1 MGESLSTWTPSCNG
15 AVRVELSGQR
25 TTSDSGA
32 LLLREALDNSGVI
45 EALED
50 NLVDRR
56 HPLRILHSLA
66 SQLRTL
72 VLQRAMGWI
81 DLSDTDTLRRD
92 PLWQLA
98 CSDARGMT
106 PLVQDRPSQA
116 TLSRLLSC
124 LGRNDNID
132 AVHEGLLRLVVWR
145 LTSLQNGERPKQLT
159 LDIDGLPI
167 EVHGHQGGSAYH
179 GLYGARI
186 YSPLVASLAE
196 TGGMVGGLLREGN
209 AGPAENADTWIPHLV
224 RRLNE
229 STGAQVRVRIDAGFT
244 DNATLAALEE
254 RDIEYLGRLR
264 SHTGLQKLAAP
275 HLKRPPGRPPEQ
287 PREWCHDLEYQAG
300 SWSAPRRV
308 VLVVQE
314 RPDDLLL
321 HAFFL
326 VTNLGKFDWPPE
338 KVLALYRKR
347 GSAEAHMG
355 EVKSAL
361 DVHLSSTDRGA
372 STVQD
377 VMARNEVSLLLS
389 LYAYQVLHGLR
400 CLLERQTRQGWSL
413 SRMREQVLKVAAT
426 LRLHARRITVHLGAA
441 ADKWWPTLLK
451 GLPKLTALS

>member
-1 MGESLSTWTPSCNG
+1 MAFTEPASTRRWSPRWPKPAIWSAGYCE
-15 AVRVELSGQR
+15 RV
-25 TTSDSGA
+25 
-32 LLLREALDNSGVI
+32 
-45 EALED
+45 
-50 NLVDRR
+50 
-56 HPLRILHSLA
+56 
-66 SQLRTL
+66 
-72 VLQRAMGWI
+72 
-81 DLSDTDTLRRD
+81 
-92 PLWQLA
+92 
-98 CSDARGMT
+98 
-106 PLVQDRPSQA
+106 
-116 TLSRLLSC
+116 
-124 LGRNDNID
+124 
-132 AVHEGLLRLVVWR
+132 
-145 LTSLQNGERPKQLT
+145 
-159 LDIDGLPI
+159 
-167 EVHGHQGGSAYH
+167 
-179 GLYGARI
+179 
-186 YSPLVASLAE
+186 
-196 TGGMVGGLLREGN
+196 N

-224 RRLNE
+224 KRLNE

-244 DNATLAALEE
+244 DNDTLEALED
-254 RDIEYLGRLR
+254 RGIEYLGRLR

-275 HLKRPPGRPPEQ
+275 LLKRPPGRPPEQ
-287 PREWCHDLEYQAG
+287 PREWCHDLAYQAG

-326 VTNLGKFDWPPE
+326 VTNLSKFDWPPE

-372 STVQD
+372 STVQG

>member
-15 AVRVELSGQR
+15 SVRVELSGHR

-32 LLLREALDNSGVI
+32 LLLREALDSSGVI
-45 EALED
+45 EALGD
-50 NLVDRR
+50 NLVDAR
-56 HPLRILHSLA
+56 HPLRIRHSLT
-66 SQLRTL
+66 SQIRTL

-81 DLSDTDTLRRD
+81 DLSDTDMLRRD

-98 CSDARGMT
+98 CSDARGVT
-106 PLVQDRPSQA
+106 PLAQERPSQA
-116 TLSRLLSC
+116 TLSRLLTC
-124 LGRNDNID
+124 LGHNDNID
-132 AVHEGLLRLVVWR
+132 VVHEGLLRLVLWR
-145 LTSLQNGERPKQLT
+145 LTSLKNGERPKQLT

-179 GLYGARI
+179 GLYGTRI

-196 TGGMVGGLLREGN
+196 TGDMVGGLLREGN

-224 RRLNE
+224 KRLNE

-244 DNATLAALEE
+244 DNDTLEALEE

-264 SHTGLQKLAAP
+264 SHKGLQKLAAP
-275 HLKRPPGRPPEQ
+275 YLKRPRGRPPEQ

-300 SWSAPRRV
+300 SWPAPRRV

-400 CLLERQTRQGWSL
+400 CLLVRQTRQGWSL
-413 SRMREQVLKVAAT
+413 SRLREQVLKVAAT
-426 LRLHARRITVHLGAA
+426 LKLHARRITVHLGDA
-441 ADKWWPTLLK
+441 ADKWWPALLK
-451 GLPKLTALS
+451 GLPKLTALG

>member
-1 MGESLSTWTPSCNG
+1 
-15 AVRVELSGQR
+15 
-25 TTSDSGA
+25 
-32 LLLREALDNSGVI
+32 
-45 EALED
+45 
-50 NLVDRR
+50 
-56 HPLRILHSLA
+56 
-66 SQLRTL
+66 
-72 VLQRAMGWI
+72 
-81 DLSDTDTLRRD
+81 
-92 PLWQLA
+92 
-98 CSDARGMT
+98 
-106 PLVQDRPSQA
+106 
-116 TLSRLLSC
+116 
-124 LGRNDNID
+124 
-132 AVHEGLLRLVVWR
+132 VV
-145 LTSLQNGERPKQLT
+145 
-159 LDIDGLPI
+159 
-167 EVHGHQGGSAYH
+167 
-179 GLYGARI
+179 
-186 YSPLVASLAE
+186 
-196 TGGMVGGLLREGN
+196 
-209 AGPAENADTWIPHLV
+209 
-224 RRLNE
+224 
-229 STGAQVRVRIDAGFT
+229 
-244 DNATLAALEE
+244 
-254 RDIEYLGRLR
+254 
-264 SHTGLQKLAAP
+264 
-275 HLKRPPGRPPEQ
+275 
-287 PREWCHDLEYQAG
+287 HDLAYQAG
-300 SWSAPRRV
+300 SWPAPRRV

>member
-1 MGESLSTWTPSCNG
+1 MHLPCFPL
-15 AVRVELSGQR
+15 AVL
-25 TTSDSGA
+25 
-32 LLLREALDNSGVI
+32 
-45 EALED
+45 
-50 NLVDRR
+50 
-56 HPLRILHSLA
+56 
-66 SQLRTL
+66 
-72 VLQRAMGWI
+72 M
-81 DLSDTDTLRRD
+81 
-92 PLWQLA
+92 
-98 CSDARGMT
+98 
-106 PLVQDRPSQA
+106 
-116 TLSRLLSC
+116 
-124 LGRNDNID
+124 
-132 AVHEGLLRLVVWR
+132 
-145 LTSLQNGERPKQLT
+145 
-159 LDIDGLPI
+159 
-167 EVHGHQGGSAYH
+167 
-179 GLYGARI
+179 
-186 YSPLVASLAE
+186 
-196 TGGMVGGLLREGN
+196 
-209 AGPAENADTWIPHLV
+209 
-224 RRLNE
+224 
-229 STGAQVRVRIDAGFT
+229 
-244 DNATLAALEE
+244 
-254 RDIEYLGRLR
+254 IEYLGWLR

-389 LYAYQVLHGLR
+389 LYAYQVLHGLS

-413 SRMREQVLKVAAT
+413 SRIREQVLKVAAT